1 MIRSMT
7 GYGRGER
14 IAGNIKYIS
23 EARSLNH
30 RFLEVNV
37 RLPQPVTV
45 YEWEIRRLT
54 SSLFSRGRIDINV
67 KIEGAIGSEIS
78 PELNISLV
86 EEYIRIIRELKDRFK
101 LTGEISIDNI
111 LHLKDV
117 IIFKEREGRKEEMKE
132 ALIGAVSDSLNALRT
147 MRIEEGKIMEASIRQ
162 SISRINGYLGE
173 IRERRKESVRAYV
186 ESIKERMREI
196 LQGMSIS
203 EERLYQ
209 EAALLAEKYDITEEV
224 SRITSHISQFLA
236 AIESEGASG
245 RKLDF
250 ILQEIFRETNTIS
263 AKTQD
268 ISIIRSSLE
277 IKNELEKIRE
287 QVQNVE

>member
-14 IAGNIKYIS
+14 VAGDIKYIS

-30 RFLEVNV
+30 RFLEINV
-37 RLPQPVTV
+37 RLPQPATV
-45 YEWEIRRLT
+45 YEWEIRRLA

-67 KIEGAIGSEIS
+67 NMEGAIGSEIS
-78 PELNISLV
+78 IELNIPLV
-86 EEYIRIIRELKDRFK
+86 EEYIRIMRELKDRFK
-101 LTGEISIDNI
+101 LMGEISIDSI

-117 IIFKEREGRKEEMKE
+117 IIFKEREGWKEEMKD
-132 ALIGAVSDSLNALRT
+132 ALMGAVSDSLNALRA
-147 MRIEEGKIMEASIRQ
+147 MRIEEGKIMEESIRQ

-209 EAALLAEKYDITEEV
+209 EAALLAEKYDITEEI
-224 SRITSHISQFLA
+224 SRITSHIAQFLTA
-236 AIESEGASG
+236 VESEGAAG